1 VLIDASLQ
9 QWRSSLVYDL
19 PRSKVTFFSGHT
31 GCRRQPSLS
40 GIDFSRRP
48 AALVSRQL
56 TTLGRV
62 IVFSQSQVDKL
73 ECDKIP

>member
-1 VLIDASLQ
+1 M
-9 QWRSSLVYDL
+9 YDL
-19 PRSKVTFFSGHT
+19 SRSKVTCFSGHT
-31 GCRRQPSLS
+31 GCHRQLFLS

-48 AALVSRQL
+48 VALVSRQL